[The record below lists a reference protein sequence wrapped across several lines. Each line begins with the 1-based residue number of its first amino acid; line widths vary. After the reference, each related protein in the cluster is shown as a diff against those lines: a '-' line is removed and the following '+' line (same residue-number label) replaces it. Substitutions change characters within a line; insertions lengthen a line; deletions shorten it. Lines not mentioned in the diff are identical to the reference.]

1 MITFDL
7 DKRVRLPDGRE
18 GFVIGGAYKGGETLG
33 ITVMLDDY
41 IEVEC
46 RENQLTKIKRVGELK
61 EYGQEKKRLLP
72 VEIANHE
79 KLRCAIWH
87 DHWSRFGIG
96 AESAFPVYG
105 KKYREGRIEPL
116 PRREDIRQTDSSA
129 PRQLTLFDLRC
140 VSGGT

>member
-1 MITFDL
+1 MINFDL

-18 GFVIGGAYKGGETLG
+18 GFVIGGVYKGAQTLG

-46 RENQLTKIKRVGELK
+46 REDQLIKIKRVGELK

-87 DHWSRFGIG
+87 DHWSRFGLKN
-96 AESAFPVYG
+96 EKTAFPAYS
-105 KKYREGRIEPL
+105 KEYREGRIVPL
-116 PRREDIRQTDSSA
+116 PGREDIRQSDSSA
-129 PRQLTLFDLRC
+129 TRQLVLF
-140 VSGGT
+140 

>member
-18 GFVIGGAYKGGETLG
+18 GFVIGGAYKGGQTLG

-46 RENQLTKIKRVGELK
+46 REDQLTKIKRVGELK

-72 VEIANHE
+72 VEIANHD

-87 DHWSRFGIG
+87 DHWSRFGLDT
-96 AESAFPVYG
+96 ESAFPAYS
-105 KKYREGRIEPL
+105 KEYREGRIVPL
-116 PRREDIRQTDSSA
+116 PGREDIRQADSSA
-129 PRQLTLFDLRC
+129 TRQLVLF
-140 VSGGT
+140 

>member
-18 GFVIGGAYKGGETLG
+18 GFVIGGAYKGGQTLG
-33 ITVMLDDY
+33 ITVMLDNY

-46 RENQLTKIKRVGELK
+46 REDQLTKIKRVGELK
-61 EYGQEKKRLLP
+61 EYGQDKKKLLP

-87 DHWSRFGIG
+87 DHWARFGG
-96 AESAFPVYG
+96 VNESVYPAYSREY
-105 KKYREGRIEPL
+105 KEGRIVPL
-116 PRREDIRQTDSSA
+116 PGREDIRQADSSA
-129 PRQLTLFDLRC
+129 TRQLVLF
-140 VSGGT
+140 

>member
-33 ITVMLDDY
+33 ITVMVDDY

-46 RENQLTKIKRVGELK
+46 REEQLTKIKRVGELK

-87 DHWSRFGIG
+87 DHWSRFDGG
-96 AESAFPVYG
+96 TDSGHPGYRKE
-105 KKYREGRIEPL
+105 YREGRIVPL
-116 PRREDIRQTDSSA
+116 PGREDIREADSSA
-129 PRQLTLFDLRC
+129 TRQLVLF
-140 VSGGT
+140 

>member
-1 MITFDL
+1 MITFNL

-18 GFVIGGAYKGGETLG
+18 GFVIGGAYKGNETLG

-46 RENQLTKIKRVGELK
+46 REDQLTKIKRVGELK
-61 EYGQEKKRLLP
+61 EYGQDKKKLLP

-87 DHWSRFGIG
+87 DHWDRFGG
-96 AESAFPVYG
+96 VNESVFPAYSREY
-105 KKYREGRIEPL
+105 KEGRIVPL
-116 PRREDIRQTDSSA
+116 PGKDDIRQADSSA
-129 PRQLTLFDLRC
+129 TRQLILF
-140 VSGGT
+140 

>member
-7 DKRVRLPDGRE
+7 DKRVRLSDGRD
-18 GFVIGGAYKGGETLG
+18 GFVIGGAYKGGQTLG
-33 ITVMLDDY
+33 ITVMLDNY

-46 RENQLTKIKRVGELK
+46 REDQLTKIKRVGELK

-72 VEIANHE
+72 LEITNHE

-96 AESAFPVYG
+96 TESASPVYS
-105 KKYREGRIEPL
+105 KEYREGRIVPL
-116 PRREDIRQTDSSA
+116 PGREDIRETDSLA
-129 PRQLTLFDLRC
+129 TRQLILF
-140 VSGGT
+140 